1 MLKYV
6 LCTSQRCYSVMILRK
21 IKSSPQK
28 LNGLLRVFFVL
39 NRQGNLELLEV
50 G

>member
-21 IKSSPQK
+21 IKSSPPEIK
-28 LNGLLRVFFVL
+28 WAIGSFVL